1 MRYLRGLMHG
11 AMAGAVL
18 GLLYAP
24 ESGVV
29 SRRRVSRWLGQAEG
43 MLASVP
49 ANPEP
54 ENRGAGRRRPPST
67 AIENR
72 AKRP

>member
-1 MRYLRGLMHG
+1 MGYLRGLMHG

-29 SRRRVSRWLGQAEG
+29 TRRRVSRWLGQAEG
-43 MLASVP
+43 MLASGP
-49 ANPEP
+49 GDPEP
-54 ENRGAGRRRPPST
+54 GNRAPGRRRPSST
-67 AIENR
+67 TIENR